1 MVETLTLLHQSLC
14 SWHLLFFGSCSC
26 KGISCLSERKSR
38 MFRMDSGIPLH
49 RAACHHTA
57 NRWGNDS
64 TLDENDCLLSPYR
77 RENSLKVEMVRHL
90 YPVVQNTDNTVHIRV
105 NYYLENGVFCLVVWH
120 QCKLHIL
127 ILDYDWLKHNGKFSK
142 PMISCK
148 RMTIIL
154 HGNSEKGFSNA
165 KKWLQGRSSGT
176 SSTQSFSCLCY

>member
-1 MVETLTLLHQSLC
+1 MVKTLTLLHQSLC

-64 TLDENDCLLSPYR
+64 TLDGNDCLLSPYR

-105 NYYLENGVFCLVVWH
+105 NYYLENGVFCPVHLSTGYWFIRWGDSPLTTGPCLDH
-120 QCKLHIL
+120 NNTHEEILTGCEQCSSSVTPVQITHLNSGL
-127 ILDYDWLKHNGKFSK
+127 WLA
-142 PMISCK
+142 
-148 RMTIIL
+148 
-154 HGNSEKGFSNA
+154 E
-165 KKWLQGRSSGT
+165 
-176 SSTQSFSCLCY
+176 TQWEIF